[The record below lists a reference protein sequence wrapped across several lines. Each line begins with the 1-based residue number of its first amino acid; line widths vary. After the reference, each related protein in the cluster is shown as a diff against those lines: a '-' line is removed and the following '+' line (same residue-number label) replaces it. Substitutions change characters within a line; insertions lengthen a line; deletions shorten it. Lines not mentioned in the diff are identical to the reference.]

1 MKVSE
6 YQIRIAIAILAF
18 IVGVFVGYTLWHRAR
33 DSKTL
38 TALQI
43 VSIGVFF
50 LYLILTAFGNVQYS
64 DLVAVSILAL
74 TGGEPVG
81 KALAKFAEKSNKDG
95 DKGTDNETMA

>member
-1 MKVSE
+1 MTE
-6 YQIRIAIAILAF
+6 YQLRIIIAIVAFSVGIL
-18 IVGVFVGYTLWHRAR
+18 VGYTLWHRSK

-50 LYLILTAFGNVQYS
+50 GYLGLTAWGDIQYS

-74 TGGEPVG
+74 TGGEPIG
-81 KALAKFAEKSNKDG
+81 KALAKFAENK
-95 DKGTDNETMA
+95 K